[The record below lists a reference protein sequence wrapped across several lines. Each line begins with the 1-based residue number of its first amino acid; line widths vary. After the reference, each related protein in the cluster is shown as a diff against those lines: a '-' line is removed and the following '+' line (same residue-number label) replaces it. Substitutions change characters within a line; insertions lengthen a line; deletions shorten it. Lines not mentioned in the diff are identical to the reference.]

1 MSEYIN
7 NREYRQKVLKE
18 LIMELHDGKT
28 VDEVKERFAKLIEGV
43 SATEIS
49 MMENQLIKEGMPV
62 AEVQR
67 LCDVHAAVFK
77 GSIEEIHMPEN
88 PADIPGHPV
97 HTFKMENRALERLM
111 DKTIRPMLG
120 ELKEND
126 SSELREKI
134 LTEFTKL
141 YEVDKHY
148 LRKEN
153 LLFPYLEQ
161 YGITAPPKVMWG
173 VDDEIRADIKNV
185 LAMLKDSESDA
196 KELTKMADAAIDR
209 VHEMIFKE
217 ENILFP
223 MALDTLSED
232 EWLKIANESH
242 ELGYCIYEPKKE
254 WKPARINVEEKTK
267 KESGKESEK
276 KNEEESKIKSEKKNE
291 EESKIKS
298 GKQSDTVQ
306 AEDAS
311 GSGSDYINF
320 ETGILSKK
328 EIELMLNTMPV
339 DITFVDKDGIVKY
352 FSQGTERIFPRT
364 KAVIGRAVT
373 NCHPPASVHV
383 VEKIV
388 EDLMSGKKDYEDF
401 WIKMKDMYVLIRYF
415 AVRDKDGN
423 YVGTLEFTQNIAPIK
438 EIEGEKRLMSE

>member
-18 LIMELHDGKT
+18 LIMELHDGKS
-28 VDEVKERFAKLIEGV
+28 VDEVKERFAKLIEGI

-62 AEVQR
+62 SEVQR

-77 GSIEEIHMPEN
+77 GSIEEIHMPDN
-88 PADIPGHPV
+88 PADIPGHPI

-111 DKTIRPMLG
+111 DKTIKPLLY
-120 ELKEND
+120 ELEEND
-126 SSELREKI
+126 SPDLRHKLME
-134 LTEFTKL
+134 EFTKL
-141 YEVDKHY
+141 YEIDKHY

-173 VDDEIRADIKNV
+173 VDDEIREDLKNI
-185 LAMLKDSESDA
+185 LLLIKDSNSDV
-196 KELTKMADAAIDR
+196 KELSTKAYAAIDR

-223 MALDTLSED
+223 MAQDTLNED
-232 EWLKIANESH
+232 EWFKISRESN
-242 ELGYCIYEPKKE
+242 ELGFCIYEPKRE
-254 WKPARINVEEKTK
+254 WKPLKVDVEEKAKQDGEVPASTAP
-267 KESGKESEK
+267 EGTGY
-276 KNEEESKIKSEKKNE
+276 IKFN
-291 EESKIKS
+291 
-298 GKQSDTVQ
+298 
-306 AEDAS
+306 
-311 GSGSDYINF
+311 
-320 ETGILSKK
+320 TGILRQD
-328 EIELMLNTMPV
+328 ELEAMLNAMPV

-352 FSQGTERIFPRT
+352 FSEGTERIFPRT
-364 KAVIGRAVT
+364 KAVIGRDVA

-388 EDLMSGKKDYEDF
+388 EDLMSGKKDHEDF
-401 WIKMKDMYVLIRYF
+401 WIRMGDKYTLIRYF
-415 AVRDKDGN
+415 AVRDKEGN
-423 YVGTLEFTQNIAPIK
+423 YLGTLEFTQNIAPIK
-438 EIEGEKRLMSE
+438 AIEGEKRLLSE